1 MPNKK
6 ENHTK
11 NMKKMRES
19 LKDARSRID
28 EALRYLDEDDSE
40 EYDND
45 TGYGYIGKD
54 GIERVSDEENY
65 EALEED
71 EDSCK

>member
-71 EDSCK
+71 DDSCE

>member
-45 TGYGYIGKD
+45 TGYGFIGED

-71 EDSCK
+71 DDSCK